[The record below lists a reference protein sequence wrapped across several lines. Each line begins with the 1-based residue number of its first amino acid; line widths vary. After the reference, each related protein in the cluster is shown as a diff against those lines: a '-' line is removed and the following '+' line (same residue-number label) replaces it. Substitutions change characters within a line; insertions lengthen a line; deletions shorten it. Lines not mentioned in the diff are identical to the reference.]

1 MKTHREVRLYN
12 MVMPL
17 WMIAAFM
24 PQLWLILLPLNW
36 LIDFLVLW
44 LTMKAMKFEHPAKLA
59 GRHVWLTWVFGFA
72 ADILGGL
79 LMIAPDWGSNIK
91 KESVFYGITRVLSNP
106 FYDIWAFLWTTLGV
120 VVTAVLIFIYNR
132 YIVLQK
138 ADMTDV
144 QKRKIALSLAIFTA
158 PYLFY
163 LPAM

>member
-1 MKTHREVRLYN
+1 M
-12 MVMPL
+12 
-17 WMIAAFM
+17 
-24 PQLWLILLPLNW
+24 LPMNW
-36 LIDFLVLW
+36 LIDLLVLW
-44 LTMKAMKFEHPAKLA
+44 LTMKAMRFEHPAKLA
-59 GRHVWLTWVFGFA
+59 GRHVWLTWIFGFA
-72 ADILGGL
+72 ADLLGGI
-79 LMIAPDWGSNIK
+79 LMIAPDWGSSIK
-91 KESVFYGITRVLSNP
+91 KESVFYGITRVLYNP

-132 YIVLQK
+132 YMVLRK

>member
-1 MKTHREVRLYN
+1 MKNHSEVRLYN

-44 LTMKAMKFEHPAKLA
+44 LTMKAMRFEHPAKLA
-59 GRHVWLTWVFGFA
+59 GRHVWLTWIFGFA
-72 ADILGGL
+72 ADLLGGI

-132 YIVLQK
+132 YIVLRK

>member
-1 MKTHREVRLYN
+1 MKNHSEVRLYN

-44 LTMKAMKFEHPAKLA
+44 LTMKAMRFEHPAKLA
-59 GRHVWLTWVFGFA
+59 GRHVWLTWIFGFA
-72 ADILGGL
+72 ADLLGGI

-91 KESVFYGITRVLSNP
+91 KESVFYGITRVLYNP
-106 FYDIWAFLWTTLGV
+106 FYDVWAFLWTTLGV

-132 YIVLQK
+132 YIVLRK

>member
-59 GRHVWLTWVFGFA
+59 ERHVWLTWIFGFA
-72 ADILGGL
+72 ADLLGGI

-91 KESVFYGITRVLSNP
+91 KESVFYGITRVLYNP
-106 FYDIWAFLWTTLGV
+106 FYDVWAFLWTTLGV

-132 YIVLQK
+132 YIVLRK

>member
-1 MKTHREVRLYN
+1 MKNHSEVRLYN

-24 PQLWLILLPLNW
+24 PQLWLISLPLNW

-44 LTMKAMKFEHPAKLA
+44 LTMKAMRFEYPAKLA
-59 GRHVWLTWVFGFA
+59 ERHVWLTWIFGFA
-72 ADILGGL
+72 ADLLGGI

-120 VVTAVLIFIYNR
+120 GVTAVLIFIYNR
-132 YIVLQK
+132 YIVLRK